1 MTPTCAARAA
11 TAYHVPVAAI
21 EKVLGQHGA
30 AGIGPMGIPAAW
42 VPILRRAGFP
52 PAMVRRDRCTNIAAG
67 AWILAAERPAGHG
80 AAHAKTTHRGASTA
94 HRSVKRLAAREGV
107 PASCITEAARRY
119 GLPIRLFS
127 AVLRTEG
134 AHVGA
139 VHHNRNGTVDLGPAQ
154 INSIWLPR
162 LRAAGITKAALI
174 HNGCLNLSVGAWIL
188 GKAMQGANPANPVTW
203 WRHVGDYNS
212 HTPDLNRRYARLV
225 WEHSRR

>member
-1 MTPTCAARAA
+1 MHGCVARAA
-11 TAYHVPVAAI
+11 STYHVPVAAI
-21 EKVLGQHGA
+21 EKVLGQHGT
-30 AGIGPMGIPAAW
+30 AGIGAMGIPAAW
-42 VPILRRAGFP
+42 LPILRRAGFP
-52 PAMVRRDRCTNIAAG
+52 AVKLRHDRCLNIAAG
-67 AWILAAERPAGHG
+67 AWILAADKRNRHG
-80 AAHAKTTHRGASTA
+80 ASHAKPGHNAPSTA

-107 PASCITEAARRY
+107 PASCITEAAKRY

-134 AHVGA
+134 AHVGE

-154 INSIWLPR
+154 VNSIWLPR
-162 LRAAGITKAALI
+162 LRAAGITKTALI

-188 GKAMQGANPANPVTW
+188 GKAMRGANPADPTDW

-212 HTPDLNRRYARLV
+212 HTLHLNRRYARLV